1 MTAATALRLF
11 DPESGAPGG
20 RRRFRMML
28 LMRIERWDVRR
39 DGPLTEAALQ
49 QRIEGL
55 GYEVTARW
63 FPAGAVSAGQSDLRE
78 RLLGVARGLVKVT
91 LDGESAILGAGDV
104 VFVPRG
110 SVRRVEAI
118 GAAAAFCFEAVYP
131 TTAA

>member
-1 MTAATALRLF
+1 VTAATALRLF

-39 DGPLTEAALQ
+39 DGPLAEATLQ
-49 QRIEGL
+49 QKIEDL
-55 GYEVTARW
+55 GYEVTTRL
-63 FPAGAVSAGQSDLRE
+63 FPSGAVTGCQSDLRE

-91 LDGESAILGAGDV
+91 LDGESAILGAGDL
-104 VFVPRG
+104 VFIPRG

-118 GAAAAFCFEAVYP
+118 GTAAAFCFEAAYP
-131 TTAA
+131 TSAA

>member
-28 LMRIERWDVRR
+28 LMRIERWDARR

-49 QRIEGL
+49 QKIENL
-55 GYEVTARW
+55 GYQVTTRL
-63 FPAGAVSAGQSDLRE
+63 FPSGAVAGGQSDLRE
-78 RLLGVARGLVKVT
+78 RLLGVASGLVKVT
-91 LDGESAILGAGDV
+91 LDGESAILGAGDI
-104 VFVPRG
+104 VFIPRG

-118 GAAAAFCFEAVYP
+118 GPATACCVEAAYP
-131 TTAA
+131 TSAS